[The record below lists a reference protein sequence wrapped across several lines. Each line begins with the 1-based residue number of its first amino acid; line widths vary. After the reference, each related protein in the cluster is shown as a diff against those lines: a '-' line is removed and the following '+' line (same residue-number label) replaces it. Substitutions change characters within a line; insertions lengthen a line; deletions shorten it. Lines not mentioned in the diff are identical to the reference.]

1 MHALHRASPH
11 LSGATRLGQV
21 GHRVRVDRW
30 SRLDKP
36 PAGQRRGT
44 RARGVGTTVDA
55 VVASADLEPGDPI
68 VADVVPFPSAMLPS
82 EALTSLPSSGR
93 VRQRVVSGAVITTAD
108 VSTAV
113 GPAAFAEPGTAVV
126 GVVDPLASDP
136 SIGLPVA
143 VTSEGI
149 VLVAAATVV
158 GADDEVILIAV
169 PISEA
174 PMVAA
179 AAQLRTVSLL
189 FLP

>member
-1 MHALHRASPH
+1 MHFI
-11 LSGATRLGQV
+11 V
-21 GHRVRVDRW
+21 RVRIFLARHGWARW
-30 SRLDKP
+30 AIVLVLT
-36 PAGQRRGT
+36 AGVAWTSHQQASAVERERK
-44 RARGVGTTVDA
+44 AWGTTVDV

-68 VADVVPFPSAMLPS
+68 EADVVPLPSAMLPS
-82 EALTSLPSSGR
+82 EALTSVLSSGR

-126 GVVDPLASDP
+126 GVIDPLASDP

-158 GADDEVILIAV
+158 GADDDVILIAV
-169 PISEA
+169 PTSEA

-179 AAQLRTVSLL
+179 VAQLGTVSLL